1 MHLNMNIMY
10 FYALNNEYSTKN
22 ANIYKFF
29 HEKY

>member
-10 FYALNNEYSTKN
+10 FYALNSEYSTKN